1 MSNTQKKKTDVK
13 PAKTTQKKKS
23 SVKPAKT
30 TQKKKSSVK
39 PAETAEK
46 KKTTPR
52 RKMSVRKPTYTEVA
66 LYNQGKLLD
75 EEARSAVANFLS
87 KK

>member
-1 MSNTQKKKTDVK
+1 MSN
-13 PAKTTQKKKS
+13 
-23 SVKPAKT
+23 

-46 KKTTPR
+46 KKTMPR
-52 RKMSVRKPTYTEVA
+52 RKTPVRKPTYIEVA

-75 EEARSAVANFLS
+75 EEAKSAVANFLS